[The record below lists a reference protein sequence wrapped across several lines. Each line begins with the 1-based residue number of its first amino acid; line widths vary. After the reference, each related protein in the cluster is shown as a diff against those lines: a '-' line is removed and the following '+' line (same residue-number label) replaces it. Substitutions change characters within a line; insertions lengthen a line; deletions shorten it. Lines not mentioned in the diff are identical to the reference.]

1 LTQET
6 EMAETT
12 ETTRY
17 AVLKAMLE
25 ARRIEVRD
33 DVHSRMRA
41 GRTRQEVGRD
51 ALEQTDDDTR
61 GGLAF
66 SLLEMQSETLTQ
78 IDRALVRLAAGRY
91 GTCVRC
97 DGRIAER
104 RLHAVPFA
112 VRCQAC
118 EARRERRQP
127 PPSSAD
133 GRGETTV
140 FARTG
145 SV

>member
-1 LTQET
+1 VT
-6 EMAETT
+6 ETT
-12 ETTRY
+12 ETTRH
-17 AVLKAMLE
+17 AALKAMLE
-25 ARRIEVRD
+25 QRRIEVRD
-33 DVHSRMRA
+33 DLHSRMRE

-66 SLLEMQSETLTQ
+66 SMVQVRSETLTL
-78 IDRALVRLAAGRY
+78 IDRALARLAAGRY
-91 GTCVRC
+91 GRCVRC

-112 VRCQAC
+112 MRCQAC
-118 EARRERRQP
+118 EARRERGQP

-133 GRGETTV
+133 GRGETTA
-140 FARTG
+140 FARAG

>member
-1 LTQET
+1 MT
-6 EMAETT
+6 ETT
-12 ETTRY
+12 ETTRL
-17 AVLKAMLE
+17 ATLKAMLE

-33 DVHSRMRA
+33 DVHSRMRE
-41 GRTRQEVGRD
+41 GRQRQEAGRD

-66 SLLEMQSETLTQ
+66 SLLEMRNETLTL
-78 IDRALVRLAAGRY
+78 IDRALARLAAGRY

-97 DGRIAER
+97 DRPIAER
-104 RLHAVPFA
+104 RLYALPFA

-118 EARRERRQP
+118 EARRERALP

-133 GRGETTV
+133 GRGDTTV
-140 FARTG
+140 FSRSGA
-145 SV
+145 